1 MGLLCGER
9 GMNMAK
15 ILIVE
20 DDRSINDL
28 IAMNLSV
35 IGYDCEK
42 AFSGNTAAE
51 MIKNN
56 QYDLILLDIMLP
68 GVSGI
73 DLLKS
78 NICQNTKVI
87 LITAKGGLNDKLEG
101 FNLGACDYIVK
112 PFEMLELIARVKV
125 VLKDSDSQDNI
136 RIKDVE
142 IRLREHKVLKSSEE
156 VDLTILEYNL
166 LEMLAINKNVALSRE
181 KLLELVWG
189 YDFEGDT
196 RTVDVHIMK
205 LRKKLGFE
213 DIIKT
218 VYKMGYRLEAGK

>member
-1 MGLLCGER
+1 
-9 GMNMAK
+9 MAK

-20 DDRSINDL
+20 DDKSINDL
-28 IAMNLSV
+28 IAMNLSI

-42 AFSGNTAAE
+42 VFDGNMAME

-56 QYDLILLDIMLP
+56 IYDLILLDIMLP
-68 GVSGI
+68 GISGI
-73 DLLKS
+73 DLLKT
-78 NICQNTKVI
+78 NISENTKVI
-87 LITAKGGLNDKLEG
+87 LITAKGELKDKLEA

-125 VLKDSDSQDNI
+125 ALKNDDSQDNI
-136 RIKDVE
+136 KIKDVE

-166 LEMLAINKNVALSRE
+166 LETLVINKNIALSRE

-189 YDFEGDT
+189 YNFEGDT

-205 LRKKLGFE
+205 LRKKLDF
-213 DIIKT
+213 DNVIKT
-218 VYKMGYRLEAGK
+218 VYKMGYRLEASK

>member
-1 MGLLCGER
+1 
-9 GMNMAK
+9 MAR

-28 IAMNLSV
+28 IAMNLST
-35 IGYDCEK
+35 IGYNCEK
-42 AFSGNTAAE
+42 AFDGDTAVE

-68 GVSGI
+68 GASGI
-73 DLLKS
+73 DLLKL
-78 NICQNTKVI
+78 NICESTKVI
-87 LITAKGGLNDKLEG
+87 LITAKGGLEDKLEA
-101 FNLGACDYIVK
+101 FNLGAYDYIVK

-125 VLKDSDSQDNI
+125 ACKDADIQDNI
-136 RIKDVE
+136 KIKDVE
-142 IRLREHKVLKSSEE
+142 IRLKEHRVLKSNEE

-166 LEMLAINKNVALSRE
+166 LETLVVNKNVALSRE

-189 YDFEGDT
+189 YDFEGDS

-205 LRKKLGFE
+205 LRKKLDFD

-218 VYKMGYRLEAGK
+218 VYKMGYRLEVDK

>member
-1 MGLLCGER
+1 
-9 GMNMAK
+9 MAK

-20 DDRSINDL
+20 DDKSINDL
-28 IAMNLSV
+28 IAMNLSI

-42 AFSGNTAAE
+42 VFDGSMASE

-73 DLLKS
+73 NLLKA
-78 NICQNTKVI
+78 NICENSKVI
-87 LITAKGGLNDKLEG
+87 LITAKGELKDKLEA
-101 FNLGACDYIVK
+101 FKLGACDYIVK

-125 VLKDSDSQDNI
+125 ALKNDDSQDNI
-136 RIKDVE
+136 KIKDVE
-142 IRLREHKVLKSSEE
+142 IRLREHKVLKSGEE
-156 VDLTILEYNL
+156 VDLTILEYKL
-166 LEMLAINKNVALSRE
+166 LETLILNKNIALSRE

-189 YDFEGDT
+189 YGFEGDT

-205 LRKKLGFE
+205 LRKKLDFE
-213 DIIKT
+213 NMIKT
-218 VYKMGYRLEAGK
+218 VYKMGYRLEVANENKI

>member
-1 MGLLCGER
+1 MGGR
-9 GMNMAK
+9 KMAK

-20 DDRSINDL
+20 DDKSINDL
-28 IAMNLSV
+28 IAMNLSI

-42 AFSGNTAAE
+42 AFDGYVATE
-51 MIKNN
+51 MIKNTR
-56 QYDLILLDIMLP
+56 YDLILLDIMMP

-78 NICQNTKVI
+78 NICESTKVI
-87 LITAKGGLNDKLEG
+87 LITAKGGLNDKLEA
-101 FNLGACDYIVK
+101 FNLGAYDYIVK
-112 PFEMLELIARVKV
+112 PFEMLELVARIKV
-125 VLKDSDSQDNI
+125 ALKNDDVQENI
-136 RIKDVE
+136 KIKDVE

-166 LEMLAINKNVALSRE
+166 LETLVINKNIALSRE

-205 LRKKLGFE
+205 LRKKLDFD

-218 VYKMGYRLEAGK
+218 VYKMGYRLEVSK

>member
-1 MGLLCGER
+1 
-9 GMNMAK
+9 MAK

-20 DDRSINDL
+20 DDKSINDL
-28 IAMNLSV
+28 IAMNLSI

-42 AFSGNTAAE
+42 VFDGSMAAE

-68 GVSGI
+68 GVSGM

-78 NICQNTKVI
+78 NIWENTKVI
-87 LITAKGGLNDKLEG
+87 LITAKGELKDKLEA

-125 VLKDSDSQDNI
+125 ALKDDDSQDNI
-136 RIKDVE
+136 KIKDVE
-142 IRLREHKVLKSSEE
+142 IRLREHKVLKSSGE
-156 VDLTILEYNL
+156 VDLTILEYKL
-166 LEMLAINKNVALSRE
+166 LETLILNKNIALSRE

-205 LRKKLGFE
+205 LRKKLDFE
-213 DIIKT
+213 NVIKT
-218 VYKMGYRLEAGK
+218 VYKMGYRLEVNK

>member
-1 MGLLCGER
+1 
-9 GMNMAK
+9 MAK

-20 DDRSINDL
+20 DDRPINDL

-125 VLKDSDSQDNI
+125 VLKDSDTQDHI
-136 RIKDVE
+136 KIKDVE
-142 IRLREHKVLKSSEE
+142 IRLREHKVLRSNEE
-156 VDLTILEYNL
+156 VNLTILEYNL
-166 LEMLAINKNVALSRE
+166 LEMLVINKNVALSRE

-218 VYKMGYRLEAGK
+218 VYKMGYRLEAAK

>member
-1 MGLLCGER
+1 
-9 GMNMAK
+9 MAK

-20 DDRSINDL
+20 DDKSINDL
-28 IAMNLSV
+28 ISMNLSV
-35 IGYDCEK
+35 VGYDCEK
-42 AFSGNTAAE
+42 VFDGDMAVK
-51 MIKNN
+51 MIRNN

-78 NICQNTKVI
+78 NIDENTKVI
-87 LITAKGGLNDKLEG
+87 LITAKSGLNDKLEA
-101 FNLGACDYIVK
+101 FNLGAYDYIVK

-125 VLKDSDSQDNI
+125 ALKDIHTQENI
-136 RIKDVE
+136 KIKDVE
-142 IRLREHKVLKSSEE
+142 IKLKEHKVLKSGRE
-156 VDLTILEYNL
+156 VELTILEYNL
-166 LEMLAINKNVALSRE
+166 LETLAINKNVALSRE

-189 YDFEGDT
+189 YDFIGDS

-205 LRKKLGFE
+205 LRKKLDFD

-218 VYKMGYRLEAGK
+218 VYKMGYRLEVGQ

>member
-1 MGLLCGER
+1 
-9 GMNMAK
+9 MNMAK

-42 AFSGNTAAE
+42 AFSCNTATE

-68 GVSGI
+68 GLSGI

-125 VLKDSDSQDNI
+125 VLKDSDTQDHI
-136 RIKDVE
+136 KIKDVE
-142 IRLREHKVLKSSEE
+142 IRLREHKVLRSNVE
-156 VDLTILEYNL
+156 VNLTILEYNL
-166 LEMLAINKNVALSRE
+166 LGTLIINKNVALSRE

-218 VYKMGYRLEAGK
+218 VYKIGYRLEVGK

>member
-1 MGLLCGER
+1 
-9 GMNMAK
+9 MAK

-20 DDRSINDL
+20 DDKSINDL
-28 IAMNLSV
+28 IAMNLSI

-42 AFSGNTAAE
+42 AFDGDMAAK

-56 QYDLILLDIMLP
+56 KYDLILLDIMLP
-68 GVSGI
+68 GISGI
-73 DLLKS
+73 DLLKA
-78 NICQNTKVI
+78 NICENTKVI
-87 LITAKGGLNDKLEG
+87 LITAKGELKDKLEA

-125 VLKDSDSQDNI
+125 ALKNDDSQDNI
-136 RIKDVE
+136 KIKDVE
-142 IRLREHKVLKSSEE
+142 IRLKEHKVLRSNEE

-166 LEMLAINKNVALSRE
+166 LETLVINKNIALSRE

-189 YDFEGDT
+189 YDFGGDT

-205 LRKKLGFE
+205 LRKKLNFD

-218 VYKMGYRLEAGK
+218 VYKMGYRLEVSK

>member
-1 MGLLCGER
+1 
-9 GMNMAK
+9 MAR

-35 IGYDCEK
+35 IGYECEK
-42 AFSGNTAAE
+42 AFNGNMAAE
-51 MIKNN
+51 MIERDKF
-56 QYDLILLDIMLP
+56 DLILLDIMLP
-68 GVSGI
+68 GISGM

-78 NICQNTKVI
+78 NISENTKVI
-87 LITAKGGLNDKLEG
+87 LITAKGGLKDKLEA
-101 FNLGACDYIVK
+101 FNLGAYDYIVK

-125 VLKDSDSQDNI
+125 ALKDEDAQDNI
-136 RIKDVE
+136 KIKDVE
-142 IRLREHKVLKSSEE
+142 IKLKEHKVLKSDRE
-156 VDLTILEYNL
+156 VDLTLLEYSL
-166 LEMLAINKNVALSRE
+166 LETLVINRNVALSRE

-189 YDFEGDT
+189 YDFTGDS

-205 LRKKLGFE
+205 LRKKLDFD

-218 VYKMGYRLEAGK
+218 VYKMGYRFEVNK

>member
-1 MGLLCGER
+1 
-9 GMNMAK
+9 MAR

-20 DDRSINDL
+20 DDKSINDL
-28 IAMNLSV
+28 IAMNLST

-42 AFSGNTAAE
+42 VFDGNMATE

-68 GVSGI
+68 GISGM
-73 DLLKS
+73 DLLKT
-78 NICQNTKVI
+78 NICENTKVI
-87 LITAKGGLNDKLEG
+87 LITAKGELKDKLEA
-101 FNLGACDYIVK
+101 FNFGACDYIVK

-125 VLKDSDSQDNI
+125 ALKNEDSQDI
-136 RIKDVE
+136 IEIKDVE

-156 VDLTILEYNL
+156 VELTILEYNL
-166 LEMLAINKNVALSRE
+166 LETLLINRNIALSRE

-189 YDFEGDT
+189 YDFGGDT

-205 LRKKLGFE
+205 LRKKLNFGNV
-213 DIIKT
+213 IKT
-218 VYKMGYRLEAGK
+218 VYKMGYRLEVSK

>member
-1 MGLLCGER
+1 MEGETS
-9 GMNMAK
+9 MAK

-20 DDRSINDL
+20 DDSSINDL
-28 IAMNLSV
+28 IAMNLSI

-42 AFSGNTAAE
+42 AFNGNMAAE

-68 GVSGI
+68 GVNGI

-87 LITAKGGLNDKLEG
+87 LITAKGGLNDKLEA
-101 FNLGACDYIVK
+101 FNLGAYDYIVK
-112 PFEMLELIARVKV
+112 PFEILELIARVKV
-125 VLKDSDSQDNI
+125 ALKDDETQDNI
-136 RIKDVE
+136 KIKDVE
-142 IRLREHKVLKSSEE
+142 IRPREHKVLKSSEE

-166 LEMLAINKNVALSRE
+166 LETLVINKNVALPRV

-205 LRKKLGFE
+205 LRKKLDFE

-218 VYKMGYRLEAGK
+218 VYKMGYRLEVSR